1 MAFFLTKILKIL
13 NLVRLPP
20 PLLPIAN
27 LWIGVGPFLGRR
39 DVFDRGVEPDVK
51 YLAFE
56 TFLRPGDP
64 PREIP
69 RDATVLNALVEPFT
83 RDRCHQMRP
92 TLARSEPLLQSADQC
107 LLTQE
112 KMLGRT
118 HFQVR
123 AAGDRR
129 PRLDQVGRLQQPRAV
144 LALVAARAVAPAVR
158 TSSDDVAV
166 RKETPVV

>member
-1 MAFFLTKILKIL
+1 MKRHIVLAKELQVL
-13 NLVRLPP
+13 NVVCLPP
-20 PLLPIAN
+20 PLLPIAA
-27 LWIGVGPFLGRR
+27 LRIGVGPFLRRR

-56 TFLRPGDP
+56 TL
-64 PREIP
+64 PRHRDAPCEVT
-69 RDATVLNALVEPFT
+69 RDATVLNAFVEPFA

-92 TLARSEPLLQSADQC
+92 TLARSEPRLENADQC

-123 AAGDRR
+123 AARDRR
-129 PRLDQVGRLQQPRAV
+129 PWPD
-144 LALVAARAVAPAVR
+144 
-158 TSSDDVAV
+158 
-166 RKETPVV
+166 